1 MIIFVI
7 ALSLLGAPEEAGR
20 DPISFFEEKIRP
32 VLAERCYQCHS
43 AEAARGGTLMGKLQ
57 LDTREGVQ
65 RGGSRGSV
73 VEAGRPDQSTLIKA
87 LEYTNSDLQMPPAGK
102 LPDEVI
108 ADFVQWVA
116 LGAPDPRDAQSVD
129 TAKMDLE
136 SGRLHW
142 AFRPLRPVD
151 PSQVS
156 AASPEESAW
165 TDSPIDR
172 FVLAKLHEK
181 QFRPARE
188 ADRARLIRRA
198 YFDLIGLPPAPD
210 EVEAFVRDS
219 SAEPFRQLVD
229 RLLASPHY
237 GERWGRH
244 WLDVARF
251 GESLGAHEGDNAVRE
266 DAYRYRDAVIRAFND
281 DLPYNDFVRYQVA
294 GAPSG
299 SPAGRRD
306 LGRFVQIGTNLSRN
320 DNPNDRKFHRLD
332 DMVSTTGQAFLAL
345 TVGCA
350 RCHDH
355 KVDPITAEEYYQ
367 LTAVFFDEVEVK
379 PNAGGK
385 HVALELPT
393 PHLLAGGSWASPIKP
408 VKPGF
413 LRVLMRDGRS
423 AKDWR
428 PRPEAADGPEPQLEG
443 SKLRMLANWLTDVEQ
458 GAGALLARVIVNRL
472 WQHHFGRGIVS
483 TPNDFGRL
491 GTEPTH
497 PALLDWLASKLI
509 QEGWRFKPIHRL
521 MMNSAVYRQAAGTEL
536 AQARHD
542 AYNEYLWHRRP
553 LRMEAEVIRDHLL
566 SVSGALRT
574 NMYGPSTSIG
584 SREEP
589 FKDTPDT
596 WRRSV
601 YLMSPRFILHPVLKI
616 FDLPDNTQS
625 VGLRDVG
632 TTPISTAFML
642 NAPFVWEQAKR
653 FAQRVRDRVGGDPG
667 RQIESAYRM
676 ALSRPPTVEEREIG
690 LSFLGRRRADSLE
703 AGKEPGSLDAQSPL
717 VEYCHA
723 VMSLNEFI
731 YVH

>member
-1 MIIFVI
+1 
-7 ALSLLGAPEEAGR
+7 
-20 DPISFFEEKIRP
+20 
-32 VLAERCYQCHS
+32 
-43 AEAARGGTLMGKLQ
+43 
-57 LDTREGVQ
+57 
-65 RGGSRGSV
+65 
-73 VEAGRPDQSTLIKA
+73 
-87 LEYTNSDLQMPPAGK
+87 
-102 LPDEVI
+102 
-108 ADFVQWVA
+108 
-116 LGAPDPRDAQSVD
+116 
-129 TAKMDLE
+129 
-136 SGRLHW
+136 
-142 AFRPLRPVD
+142 
-151 PSQVS
+151 
-156 AASPEESAW
+156 
-165 TDSPIDR
+165 
-172 FVLAKLHEK
+172 
-181 QFRPARE
+181 
-188 ADRARLIRRA
+188 
-198 YFDLIGLPPAPD
+198 
-210 EVEAFVRDS
+210 
-219 SAEPFRQLVD
+219 
-229 RLLASPHY
+229 
-237 GERWGRH
+237 
-244 WLDVARF
+244 
-251 GESLGAHEGDNAVRE
+251 
-266 DAYRYRDAVIRAFND
+266 
-281 DLPYNDFVRYQVA
+281 
-294 GAPSG
+294 
-299 SPAGRRD
+299 
-306 LGRFVQIGTNLSRN
+306 
-320 DNPNDRKFHRLD
+320 
-332 DMVSTTGQAFLAL
+332 MVSTTGQAFLAL

-367 LTAVFFDEVEVK
+367 LTAVFFDDVEVK
-379 PNAGGK
+379 PDAGGK
-385 HVALELPT
+385 HVALEVPT

-408 VKPGF
+408 VQPGF

-423 AKDWR
+423 AQDWR
-428 PRPEAADGPEPQLEG
+428 PRPEATDGPEPQLEA
-443 SKLRMLANWLTDVEQ
+443 SKRRMLASWLTDVEH

-521 MMNSAVYRQAAGTEL
+521 MMNSAVYRQAADTTL
-536 AQARHD
+536 AQARQD

-574 NMYGPSTSIG
+574 NLYGPSTPIG
-584 SREEP
+584 SRKEP

-667 RQIESAYRM
+667 RQIESAYRI

-690 LSFLGRRRADSLE
+690 LSFLGQRRAGSLE
-703 AGKEPGSLDAQSPL
+703 ASKEPGSLDAQSPL
-717 VEYCHA
+717 VQYCHA